1 MYVFDMIVNT
11 NCPISGEAVLPHG
24 FQRVP
29 LYGHKAID
37 SRGLGWRTSNLK
49 QRQGQEISGD
59 GILGQD
65 APLCKVFCAVQSNV
79 TSVLQLMR
87 THISLQELC

>member
-1 MYVFDMIVNT
+1 MIVNA
-11 NCPISGEAVLPHG
+11 NCPISGETVLPHG
-24 FQRVP
+24 LQRVP
-29 LYGHKAID
+29 FYGNQATS

-65 APLCKVFCAVQSNV
+65 APLCKVICAIQSNV
-79 TSVLQLMR
+79 TSVLQLM
-87 THISLQELC
+87 